1 MITTTQQENGI
12 TIVELTGNII
22 GEVIPE
28 LRQEMITHI
37 DKNET
42 PRILVNLKGV
52 HKMDSSGLGTLANVY
67 NLARAKNGRIG
78 IINVG
83 RNISSL
89 LVKSRLINIFEHY
102 KTKNA
107 ALSSL
112 ARRF

>member
-1 MITTTQQENGI
+1 MITTTQKNGI
-12 TIVELTGNII
+12 AIVELTGNII
-22 GEVIPE
+22 GEAIPQ
-28 LRQEMITHI
+28 LRQEIITHI

-42 PRILVNLKGV
+42 PRILMNLKGV

-102 KTKNA
+102 TTKNA

>member
-1 MITTTQQENGI
+1 MITTNENGVA
-12 TIVELTGNII
+12 IVELNGNII
-22 GEVIPE
+22 GEAIPK
-28 LRQEMITHI
+28 LRQEMMAHI

-42 PRILVNLKGV
+42 PRILMNLRGV

-67 NLARAKNGRIG
+67 NLARAKDGRIG

-102 KTKNA
+102 RTQDA
-107 ALSSL
+107 AVSSL
-112 ARRF
+112 ARSF